1 MLRFFKLFIIGIY
14 TIIEDFLSR
23 QYTYHASTIAFS
35 SFLVLNTAVIFLG
48 TILKYIPHKEIIIK
62 KIYEIFPNNAEPV
75 VDLLIQSL
83 EKLTIQTQILTFI
96 LVSIFIG
103 NFLRTIE
110 LAFAYISNSKP
121 RKIPII
127 NYILPFIF
135 AFLMV
140 FYGFIDVIVGF
151 LPSILIKLHLAHP
164 FILKILSTIKVII
177 NYLAFPLG
185 LMFIYY
191 FISPI
196 RLSFRITLAV
206 SLILTL
212 LLNPLKTGFTWYTSH
227 FLVKNLVITP
237 FAGILIFIIWLY
249 IMALAMLIG
258 YRLILFLQEC
268 EFVMGKRKD

>member
-1 MLRFFKLFIIGIY
+1 MVKLLRFLFFGIY
-14 TIIEDFLSR
+14 TIVEDFLSR

-48 TILKYIPHKEIIIK
+48 TVLKYIPHKEVLIG
-62 KIYEIFPNNAEPV
+62 KIYEIFPHSAEHI
-75 VDLLIQSL
+75 VDLLVQSI
-83 EKLTIQTQILTFI
+83 ESLTVQAQILTFI
-96 LVSIFIG
+96 LVIIFIG

-110 LAFAYISNSKP
+110 LAFAFVGGVKP
-121 RKIPII
+121 RKIPLIH
-127 NYILPFIF
+127 YILPFIF

-140 FYGFIDVIVGF
+140 FYGFVDVIISV
-151 LPSILIKLHLAHP
+151 LPSLLIKFHISHP
-164 FILKILSTIKVII
+164 IILKILSTIKVII

-268 EFVMGKRKD
+268 EFIMGKRKD